1 MKKGEI
7 RRNAKFR
14 TKKEDKT
21 SYFYYENVF
30 LILKAR
36 KHFPSPAAG
45 RARRLWK
52 IERQKRR
59 IRKKKTLK
67 AALCAALACAML
79 AGCGSAP
86 SSTAP
91 ASGSGSTG
99 GSASTASD
107 APEYERATVRV
118 AYMPNMGSG
127 SSLITG
133 IEMGYFDEVGLDV
146 ELTQFQGGPAEIAA
160 MASGDIDI
168 AQIGHGAHALCIEG
182 QAKIFALDLLG
193 VSDEVLANTERG
205 IETVADL
212 KGKTIASTAGTSA
225 EIVLDL
231 VLGTAGLTTDD
242 VTVVEMD
249 ANGCVSA
256 MISGQIDACATWA
269 PSTTT
274 IKEQMG
280 DKCVSL
286 GSNGDFVDTV
296 TFPGSFVATEK
307 YASEHE
313 DILVRF
319 TQALMKAQDYRA
331 ANIEQVCE
339 WLAKEIEADPETILA
354 TKDSGEWLTGEF
366 LVGALADG
374 TIEQYYDSQQQV
386 FVDSGRIPEKVP
398 VSDYVLFDVM
408 QKAAD
413 AYTAAKS

>member
-1 MKKGEI
+1 MVLALLSVTVLYSMYAIQDPGQIYNFYVSESV
-7 RRNAKFR
+7 
-14 TKKEDKT
+14 
-21 SYFYYENVF
+21 SYTH
-30 LILKAR
+30 L
-36 KHFPSPAAG
+36 SPAAG
-45 RARRLWK
+45 RAHRLWK

-59 IRKKKTLK
+59 IRMKKTLK

-86 SSTAP
+86 SSAAP

-193 VSDEVLANTERG
+193 ISDEVLANTERG

-231 VLGTAGLTTDD
+231 VLGL
-242 VTVVEMD
+242 
-249 ANGCVSA
+249 
-256 MISGQIDACATWA
+256 
-269 PSTTT
+269 
-274 IKEQMG
+274 
-280 DKCVSL
+280 SL
-286 GSNGDFVDTV
+286 IHILLC
-296 TFPGSFVATEK
+296 K
-307 YASEHE
+307 ASP
-313 DILVRF
+313 
-319 TQALMKAQDYRA
+319 
-331 ANIEQVCE
+331 E
-339 WLAKEIEADPETILA
+339 WILA
-354 TKDSGEWLTGEF
+354 LERSSFWISHKKKICCKWNIRRC
-366 LVGALADG
+366 V
-374 TIEQYYDSQQQV
+374 
-386 FVDSGRIPEKVP
+386 
-398 VSDYVLFDVM
+398 
-408 QKAAD
+408 
-413 AYTAAKS
+413 

>member
-1 MKKGEI
+1 M
-7 RRNAKFR
+7 
-14 TKKEDKT
+14 
-21 SYFYYENVF
+21 
-30 LILKAR
+30 
-36 KHFPSPAAG
+36 
-45 RARRLWK
+45 
-52 IERQKRR
+52 
-59 IRKKKTLK
+59 KKTLK

-86 SSTAP
+86 SSAAP

-286 GSNGDFVDTV
+286 GNNGDFVDTV